1 MWIWSKKLAK
11 EKAMVKIKRFPNSIE
26 QSEAAS
32 KAVEYLIDARFA
44 DFERGRGIKTLRG
57 KERGDPQKS

>member
-1 MWIWSKKLAK
+1 MEPDEDLSFIEE
-11 EKAMVKIKRFPNSIE
+11 EKAVRLRRWNH
-26 QSEAAS
+26 
-32 KAVEYLIDARFA
+32 ARFA

>member
-1 MWIWSKKLAK
+1 ML
-11 EKAMVKIKRFPNSIE
+11 N
-26 QSEAAS
+26 
-32 KAVEYLIDARFA
+32 YARFA

>member
-1 MWIWSKKLAK
+1 MGIS
-11 EKAMVKIKRFPNSIE
+11 
-26 QSEAAS
+26 
-32 KAVEYLIDARFA
+32 YARFA

>member
-1 MWIWSKKLAK
+1 MRIGARLNILLPEFDVRNESKDSN
-11 EKAMVKIKRFPNSIE
+11 F
-26 QSEAAS
+26 
-32 KAVEYLIDARFA
+32 ARFA